1 MEKLHLAALQTVP
14 GIGSAK
20 IKILLEYFGSAKKAW
35 HADSA
40 ELLSK
45 SILNEKVLSDF
56 LAYRAK
62 INVNKIAEEWYN
74 KKINILTIYDKEY
87 PSLLKHIKNPPYV
100 LFYKGTCLNFDKT
113 IAIVGS
119 RKASDYG
126 KNATKLLASQL
137 AEAGVCVVSGAA
149 RGIDTASHEGALK
162 AGATIAVLGCGVD
175 IAYPPENKNLLEAIA
190 EKGAIVSEYAP
201 GTPPFSMNFPIR
213 NRIISGLSRGVV
225 VVEAGKKSGSLI
237 TADFALESGRDVFA
251 IPGNIFSQISQGT
264 NNLIKMG
271 AKLID
276 NVEGILEEY
285 NWDMPS
291 KEKKENFLDNK
302 DVNNEVFTDVN
313 REKINFDEPKNAIEE
328 KLDLNEEEEK
338 VYNILANN
346 PVSIE
351 EIVLKTGLALGKISY
366 ILLQLT
372 IRGIATELS
381 DRSYIRNSRG

>member
-1 MEKLHLAALQTVP
+1 MEKLHLAALQMVP
-14 GIGSAK
+14 GVGSAR

-40 ELLSK
+40 ELLGK
-45 SILNEKVLSDF
+45 GLLNDKVLSGF
-56 LAYRAK
+56 LLCRAK
-62 INVNKIAEEWYN
+62 TNINKMAEEWYN
-74 KKINILTIYDKEY
+74 KKIEILSIYDKEY
-87 PSLLKHIKNPPYV
+87 PSLLKNIKNPPYI
-100 LFYKGTCLNFDKT
+100 LFYKGDCLNFEKT

-119 RKASDYG
+119 RKASEYG

-162 AGATIAVLGCGVD
+162 TGTTIAVLGCGVD
-175 IAYPPENKNLLEAIA
+175 ISYPPENKKLLECIA

-201 GTPPFSMNFPIR
+201 GTPPFSTNFTIR

-276 NVEGILEEY
+276 NVGEILEEY
-285 NWDMPS
+285 DWDMPS
-291 KEKKENFLDNK
+291 KEKKENIFENK
-302 DVNNEVFTDVN
+302 NFNNEVFTHNN
-313 REKINFDEPKNAIEE
+313 REIIDFDESKNEIEE
-328 KLDLNEEEEK
+328 KLDLDEEEKK
-338 VYNILANN
+338 VYNILNNN

-366 ILLQLT
+366 ILLQLN
-372 IRGIATELS
+372 IRGIATELN